1 MLSFSLNEEN
11 ISFQFETDVTELVL
25 AQIMYLESKNPDK
38 PISFYIDS
46 TGSEDEDG
54 ETVSLLLIIYT
65 DLASLCLYSQ

>member
-1 MLSFSLNEEN
+1 MLSFSLNEES

-54 ETVSLLLIIYT
+54 VTVSLLLIIFT

>member
-54 ETVSLLLIIYT
+54 ETVSLLLIIFT